1 MMPSMPNIFDIPPI
15 DSTVVFLAIALA
27 TLLGGLAVYLV
38 QQSKLS
44 KLHAEAARLEAEL
57 AVERRRAVERIAAL
71 EEAREQLR
79 ETFGAMASE
88 ALKHNSGEFLK
99 LAQENLKRFQSQ
111 AEGSLT
117 QREKAVENLVKPIRD
132 ALEKTELQIRHMEN
146 DRKEAYG
153 SLTKHLETM
162 AASQILLQGET
173 RNLVQA
179 LRRPEVRGQWGELT
193 LKRLAELAGMVDRC
207 DFYEQEQVQTDSGRQ
222 RPDMIVRMPDGREI
236 IVDAKTPLDAYLSA
250 IEASDDETRKR
261 ELERHA
267 RKVRERVREL
277 SAKAYWQQFK
287 NAPDFVVLFIPGDQ
301 FLSAALDQDRSL
313 LEDALAA
320 KVILAT
326 PTSFVALLRAV
337 AFGWRQ
343 EALTENAERIRE
355 VGEDLYQRLGTFAD
369 HLSKVGK
376 SLDNSVNAYNKA
388 VGSFDSR
395 ILPGARKFAE
405 LGISAKTE
413 ITDPDQVE
421 RAARAVQS
429 TESASPSEADTSDID
444 SEPPR
449 H

>member
-1 MMPSMPNIFDIPPI
+1 MQHRKQ
-15 DSTVVFLAIALA
+15 TELR
-27 TLLGGLAVYLV
+27 
-38 QQSKLS
+38 
-44 KLHAEAARLEAEL
+44 AENARLDAEL
-57 AVERRRAVERIAAL
+57 AVERRRAEERIAAL
-71 EEAREQLR
+71 DEARDQLR

-99 LAQENLKRFQSQ
+99 LAQENLKAFHIH

-117 QREKAVENLVKPIRD
+117 QKEKAVENLVKPIRE
-132 ALEKTELQIRHMEN
+132 ALEKTELQIRRMEN

-162 AASQILLQGET
+162 AESQRLLQGET

-207 DFYEQEQVQTDSGRQ
+207 DFYEQEQVQTEAGRA

-236 IVDAKTPLDAYLSA
+236 VVDAKTPLDAYLSA
-250 IEASDDETRKR
+250 VEAADDAARKR

-277 SAKAYWQQFK
+277 SAKAYWQQFR

-301 FLSAALDQDRSL
+301 FLTAALDQDRTL
-313 LEDALAA
+313 IEDALAA

-326 PTSFVALLRAV
+326 PTSLVALLRAI

-343 EALTENAERIRE
+343 DALTENAEIIRK
-355 VGEDLYQRLGTFAD
+355 VGEDLYQRLGTFAE
-369 HLSKVGK
+369 HLTKMGR
-376 SLDNSVNAYNKA
+376 SLDASVAAYNKA
-388 VGSFDSR
+388 VGSFDTR
-395 ILPGARKFAE
+395 ILPGARKFTE
-405 LGISAKTE
+405 LGITAKSE
-413 ITDPDQVE
+413 LAEADPIE
-421 RAARAVQS
+421 RAARAVQPS
-429 TESASPSEADTSDID
+429 AEAPEPTESETPG
-444 SEPPR
+444 
-449 H
+449 